1 MQPFAYARA
10 AEPSQALDLAR
21 QPNAA
26 FIAGGT
32 DLLQL
37 WKAGIAQPDLVID
50 ISRLALDGVKV
61 RDDGVAIGA
70 LARMSD
76 VADHPVIRTRWPLI
90 AEALNAGASA
100 QLRNAATVGGNLLQR
115 TRCAYFRS
123 GDMPCNKRTPGSG
136 CPAIDG
142 ENRSHAIFGGSPH
155 CVATQ
160 ASDLA
165 VALAALDAS
174 VRISGPQGSRLV
186 PIEEFYLL
194 PGAAPDRE
202 TVLQPGELICAI
214 DVPATAGRGAYV
226 KVRDRAS
233 FEFAVVSVAADLVI
247 DDGIVARARLAA
259 GGVGT
264 RPWRLRNVEAALTG
278 ETADEATFAKAAAHA
293 GEGAKPLAQNAFKVE
308 LLRRTTRRALQM
320 IGARV

>member
-1 MQPFAYARA
+1 MHAFDYARA
-10 AEPSQALDLAR
+10 TEPSQALDLAR
-21 QPNAA
+21 RPDAA

-37 WKAGIAQPDLVID
+37 WKAGIARPELMID
-50 ISRLALDGVKV
+50 ISRLALDIVKP
-61 RDDGVAIGA
+61 RDDGIAIGA
-70 LARMSD
+70 LARLSD
-76 VADHPVIRTRWPLI
+76 VADHPIVQARWPLI

-100 QLRNAATVGGNLLQR
+100 QVRNAATIGGNLLQR

-123 GDMPCNKRTPGSG
+123 GDMPCNKRAPGSG
-136 CPAIDG
+136 CPAIGG

-155 CVATQ
+155 CVATH

-174 VRISGPQGSRLV
+174 VRVAGPAGSRLV
-186 PIEEFYLL
+186 GIGDFYLL
-194 PGAAPDRE
+194 PGDTPQRE
-202 TVLQPGELICAI
+202 TVLGQGQLICAV
-214 DVPATAGRGAYV
+214 DVPATAGRAAYV

-264 RPWRLRNVEAALTG
+264 RPWRLTEAEAALIG
-278 ETADEATFAKAAAHA
+278 ERADAAAFDKAAAQA
-293 GEGAKPLAQNAFKVE
+293 SNGAEPLAHNAFKVE
-308 LLRRTTRRALQM
+308 LLRRTVRRALQVA
-320 IGARV
+320 GGKA